1 MNYKAQNQAEQIYG
15 TLKVRMEGNDYKE
28 QGGIFWD
35 AGNFLF
41 LHLDAG
47 YTSVLTLWKFT

>member
-1 MNYKAQNQAEQIYG
+1 VNYKAQNQAEQIYG

-41 LHLDAG
+41 LHLDTG

>member
-15 TLKVRMEGNDYKE
+15 TLKVRMEGNDCKE
-28 QGGIFWD
+28 QGRAFWD

-47 YTSVLTLWKFT
+47 YTSVLTL